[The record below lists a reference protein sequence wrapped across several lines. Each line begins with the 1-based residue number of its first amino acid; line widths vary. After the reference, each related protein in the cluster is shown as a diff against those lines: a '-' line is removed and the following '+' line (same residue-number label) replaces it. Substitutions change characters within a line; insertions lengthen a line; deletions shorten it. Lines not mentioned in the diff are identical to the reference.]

1 MVRPSRDQL
10 RHNSSLAQF
19 DLDKHSGEYRR
30 LAHDFARKYFPDVN
44 ADDVAQ
50 ETMLRLLRMRSRI
63 DVNGRPRALLFT
75 IAGNVARDAR
85 RRRRAASNAPRDV
98 ACPPAARSPE
108 EHAIEKLDGVIVR
121 RAFNEL
127 PPEDRKL
134 MFLRHVEGAS
144 CRDISEREN
153 ISYGA
158 VRQRL
163 SRAGRQL
170 RCNFHRLSRSLIPL
184 CAAGGLLQWLKK
196 HSHGA
201 SLAAAGSA
209 VVITAAVVG
218 VGELLPDGT
227 PEANPVVVLPSATVV
242 ATKVPRPSVA
252 ASDVQRGPDSPT
264 LSAPPASPTPDAS
277 QHPEAPDD
285 GALPIRSGLEVA
297 PGTDAGAKQKHLIQ
311 VETPMG
317 PVGIDGKSFATGPA
331 SVSRACA
338 EVELAACRTQEPATT
353 DGKHSQS
360 PQPPTQP

>member
-19 DLDKHSGEYRR
+19 DLDKRADECWR
-30 LAHDFARKYFPDVN
+30 LAHDFARKHFPDVS

-63 DVNGRPRALLFT
+63 DVNGRPYALLFT
-75 IAGNVARDAR
+75 IAGNAARDAR
-85 RRRRAASNAPRDV
+85 RRRRAASNAPRDA

-108 EHAIEKLDGVIVR
+108 EHAIEELDGVLAQ

-153 ISYGA
+153 LSYGA

-163 SRAGRQL
+163 SRAQRQL
-170 RCNFHRLSRSLIPL
+170 RCNFHRLSRILIPVG
-184 CAAGGLLQWLKK
+184 AAGALLQVLKK
-196 HSHGA
+196 HVHGA

-209 VVITAAVVG
+209 VAIMAIVG
-218 VGELLPDGT
+218 VGELLPDT
-227 PEANPVVVLPSATVV
+227 SPEANQVIVQPSTTV
-242 ATKVPRPSVA
+242 APTEVPRASVS
-252 ASDVQRGPDSPT
+252 ASDARRSPDSPT
-264 LSAPPASPTPDAS
+264 PSASRAPDAS
-277 QHPEAPDD
+277 RHPEAPD
-285 GALPIRSGLEVA
+285 GTALPIRSGLELS
-297 PGTDAGAKQKHLIQ
+297 PGTGAGTKQEHLIQ

-317 PVGIDGKSFATGPA
+317 PVGVDGKSFATGPA
-331 SVSRACA
+331 SVSRACS
-338 EVELAACRTQEPATT
+338 EVEVAACR
-353 DGKHSQS
+353 S
-360 PQPPTQP
+360 